1 MRKFLAIENT
11 ELDYEELTKTRGF
24 RELAVVSN
32 GGRLSGPNLGDGE
45 C

>member
-11 ELDYEELTKTRGF
+11 ELDYEKLPKTRGF

-32 GGRLSGPNLGDGE
+32 GERLSSPNLGNGE